1 MEYIE
6 AAEYATVYYRPRG
19 VARLQRCVF
28 CDFRAM
34 RVIWLAKKCGLPK
47 SVMYGMCGY
56 IFIYNAI
63 IQRWVYIVTTPD
75 VHFAVLA
82 QHWTNYKI
90 GVPRWKVTQSHTKV
104 ALGSPNSSKMSTTDY
119 QQPSHLNEFRVHRDE
134 DSETHAIPPGSPA
147 ERPVHININSYL
159 RKIWRFAT
167 STIVTQDSWG
177 NPAIAAH
184 STTIHQR

>member
-1 MEYIE
+1 M
-6 AAEYATVYYRPRG
+6 
-19 VARLQRCVF
+19 
-28 CDFRAM
+28 
-34 RVIWLAKKCGLPK
+34 WLTQIGN
-47 SVMYGMCGY
+47 VWDV
-56 IFIYNAI
+56 
-63 IQRWVYIVTTPD
+63 WVYFHIHCFTQSYNVECIFVTTPD

-90 GVPRWKVTQSHTKV
+90 GVLRWKVTQSHTKV
-104 ALGSPNSSKMSTTDY
+104 ALGPPNSSKMSTTDY
-119 QQPSHLNEFRVHRDE
+119 RQPSHLNEFRVHRDE

-167 STIVTQDSWG
+167 STIATQDSWG

-184 STTIHQR
+184 STTIHQRKSNSSELV